1 MVLWEVLMR
10 AVIPFSNGGV
20 ELGCWKQV
28 AMHCVEQHA
37 VEQFGARLYC
47 AGVGGTSAL
56 AAVIVSAG
64 VFPAPHFETDFGAGV
79 CVDVDGVSMSVPIYP
94 LILVVWVKTLLKSK
108 GVDMNCSR
116 LVFLMCVW
124 RWSCSPCI
132 LP

>member
-1 MVLWEVLMR
+1 M
-10 AVIPFSNGGV
+10 V
-20 ELGCWKQV
+20 ELSLVVGSRLQCIVWSSMQWSNLVRGCIVLGW
-28 AMHCVEQHA
+28 E
-37 VEQFGARLYC
+37 
-47 AGVGGTSAL
+47 GGTSAL